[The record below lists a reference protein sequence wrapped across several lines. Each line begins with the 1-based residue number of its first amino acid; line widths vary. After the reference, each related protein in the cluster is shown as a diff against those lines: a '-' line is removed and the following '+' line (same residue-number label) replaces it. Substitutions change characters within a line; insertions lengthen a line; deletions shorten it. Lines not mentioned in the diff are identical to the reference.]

1 MQFYGI
7 HHGLYSQQTIVIEFG
22 LRQMC
27 TWCDNKMKIDKM
39 KKIENNNNNKS
50 CVSINDE
57 RLSNIEW
64 KSV

>member
-27 TWCDNKMKIDKM
+27 TWCDNKMKIDKIK
-39 KKIENNNNNKS
+39 KKIENNKS
-50 CVSINDE
+50 YVSINDE